1 MTKLSIRF
9 GFLVLVLGGGILIG
23 LMTAPGEWYANLAK
37 PIFNPPN
44 WIFGPVWSVLY
55 VLIAWIGWRQFEVD
69 KRSVAM
75 RLWWAQLGLNFLW
88 SPVFFVLQLPWV
100 ALLII
105 LALLSVI
112 VAFIRNVSASD
123 RVATFAFL
131 PYLAW
136 VAFASTL
143 NLSISIL
150 N

>member
-112 VAFIRNVSASD
+112 IAFIRNVSASD

-136 VAFASTL
+136 VTFASTL

>member
-55 VLIAWIGWRQFEVD
+55 VLIAWICWRQFEVD

-112 VAFIRNVSASD
+112 IAFIRNVSASD